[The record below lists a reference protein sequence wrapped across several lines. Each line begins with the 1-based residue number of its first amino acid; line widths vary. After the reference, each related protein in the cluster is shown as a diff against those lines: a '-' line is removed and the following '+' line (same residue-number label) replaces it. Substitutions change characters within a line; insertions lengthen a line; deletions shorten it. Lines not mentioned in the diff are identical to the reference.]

1 MKKLLAIILI
11 VALLLP
17 VAALADDS
25 DVVGCWAHYELLTTG
40 CPSMEMIYLA
50 EDHTCYFLIQ
60 SFDHDEAGLGRTYV
74 GTWEIQSD
82 GTVLAK
88 TGNNSSTVLY
98 FSPGYQVALNTK
110 TLAFFIN
117 LSEFESMLH

>member
-17 VAALADDS
+17 FSAFADDS

-40 CPSMEMIYLA
+40 CPYMQMIYLA
-50 EDHTCYFLIQ
+50 PDHTCYALLQ

-74 GTWEIQSD
+74 GTWEMQSD

-98 FSPGYQVALNTK
+98 FSPEYQAAVNTK
-110 TLAFFIN
+110 TLAVFIN
-117 LSEFESMLH
+117 LSSFDSMLY

>member
-1 MKKLLAIILI
+1 MKKLLAVVLIL
-11 VALLLP
+11 ALLLP

-40 CPSMEMIYLA
+40 CPAMEMIYLA

-60 SFDHDEAGLGRTYV
+60 SFDHDAAGLGRTHV
-74 GTWEIQSD
+74 GTWEMQSD

-98 FSPGYQVALNTK
+98 FSPGYQVAMNTK
-110 TLAFFIN
+110 TLGVFIN
-117 LSEFESMLH
+117 LSYCTALIN

>member
-17 VAALADDS
+17 FSAFADDS

-40 CPSMEMIYLA
+40 CPAMEMIYLA

-60 SFDHDEAGLGRTYV
+60 SFDHDAAGLGRTFV
-74 GTWEIQSD
+74 GTWEMQAD

-88 TGNNSSTVLY
+88 TGNNSDTVLY
-98 FSPGYQVALNTK
+98 FSPEYQVAINTK
-110 TLAFFIN
+110 TFGLFIN
-117 LSEFESMLH
+117 LSVFDSFGY